1 MAESQKM
8 SESDKASGF
17 ALILLTTLCLTYI
30 VENFLR
36 SAAGALTPVLI
47 EELGITHG
55 AMGLL
60 TTAFFLVYG
69 LMQVPAGL
77 LGDGYGPRKTIIWS
91 TAVTVI
97 GVFLFWINHSYP
109 VLFVAQFLVGIGSS
123 TFYINS
129 VKLMLEWFP
138 RSWKATAVGI
148 MSASSGIGNTL
159 AYMGFPLVYERYGEW
174 RGFYIVI
181 GVILLVNWVMNLFLL
196 KDKTPTNGGL
206 KIQEMIS
213 SVTRVIKNPDMQP
226 YIISYA
232 FRSTN
237 FVLGIWLTQYLIDTK
252 GFTYLQAGQINSIGT
267 LAAIPGCILIAAI
280 SDRLRKR
287 KAPLL
292 FFSFLTFAAN
302 ALLILIPSGS
312 VALFST
318 VNAIM
323 YVSVGYWVL
332 FFSMVPEVLPAK
344 ESGIGL
350 GLINAVCT
358 LGISILSPIYGGL
371 VDVTGNYLASNLLML
386 LGALLVPLLMLRVKD
401 PYGGLSQ

>member
-1 MAESQKM
+1 M
-8 SESDKASGF
+8 SESDKASRF
-17 ALILLTTLCLTYI
+17 ALIILTTLCITYI

-47 EELGITHG
+47 SELGITHG

-77 LGDGYGPRKTIIWS
+77 LGDSYGPRKTIIWS
-91 TAVTVI
+91 TAVTVV
-97 GVFLFWINHSYP
+97 GVFLFWINHSYI

-138 RSWKATAVGI
+138 RNWKATAVGI

-159 AYMGFPLVYERYGEW
+159 AYMGFPLIYEAYGDW
-174 RGFYIVI
+174 RAFYLLMGI
-181 GVILLVNWVMNLFLL
+181 ILLLNWVMNLFLL
-196 KDKTPTNGGL
+196 KDKNHANGGIKL
-206 KIQEMIS
+206 RDMLD
-213 SVTRVIKNPDMQP
+213 SVIRVIKNPDMRL
-226 YIISYA
+226 YIIAYA

-237 FVLGIWLTQYLIDTK
+237 FVFGVWMTQFLIDTK
-252 GFTYLQAGQINSIGT
+252 GFTYVQAGQITSVGS
-267 LAAIPGCILIAAI
+267 LAAIPGCILVAAI

-287 KAPLL
+287 KTPLL
-292 FFSFLTFAAN
+292 FFAFATFAAN
-302 ALLILIPSGS
+302 ALLILLPAGTSLII
-312 VALFST
+312 FSA
-318 VNAIM
+318 VNAVM
-323 YVSVGYWVL
+323 YISVGYWVL
-332 FFSMVPEVLPAK
+332 FFSMVPEVLPSN

-358 LGISILSPIYGGL
+358 LGISLLSPVYGGL
-371 VDVTGNYLASNLLML
+371 VDSTGGYLTSNLLML
-386 LGALLVPLLMLRVKD
+386 FGALLVPLIMLKVKD
-401 PYGGLSQ
+401 PYGGLKK

>member
-1 MAESQKM
+1 M
-8 SESDKASGF
+8 SKDKASGF
-17 ALILLTTLCLTYI
+17 ALILLTTLCITYI

-47 EELGITHG
+47 NELGITHG

-77 LGDGYGPRKTIIWS
+77 LGEGYGPRKTIIWS
-91 TAVTVI
+91 TAVTVV
-97 GVFLFWINHSYP
+97 GVFLFWINRSYP

-138 RSWKATAVGI
+138 PSWKATAVGI

-159 AYMGFPLVYERYGEW
+159 AYMGFPWVYERYGDW
-174 RGFYIVI
+174 RSFYVLV
-181 GVILLVNWVMNLFLL
+181 GVILLLNWVMNLFLL
-196 KDKTPTNGGL
+196 KDRHPPNGGL
-206 KIQEMIS
+206 KIHDMVD
-213 SVTRVIKNPDMQP
+213 SVIRVIKNPKMQP

-237 FVLGIWLTQYLIDTK
+237 FVLGIWLTQFLIDAK

-267 LAAIPGCILIAAI
+267 LAAIPGCIVVAAI
-280 SDRLRKR
+280 SDRLKKR

-292 FFSFLTFAAN
+292 FFAFMTFLAN
-302 ALLILIPSGS
+302 ALILVLPAGS
-312 VALFST
+312 VVLFSA
-318 VNAIM
+318 VNALM
-323 YVSVGYWVL
+323 YISVGYWVL
-332 FFSMVPEVLPAK
+332 YFSMVPEILPAN

-358 LGISILSPIYGGL
+358 LGISLLSPIYGGL
-371 VDVTGNYLASNLLML
+371 VDITGNYWASNIML
-386 LGALLVPLLMLRVKD
+386 LIGALLVPVLMLRIDD
-401 PYGGLSQ
+401 PYGGLSH

>member
-1 MAESQKM
+1 M
-8 SESDKASGF
+8 SESDKASRF
-17 ALILLTTLCLTYI
+17 ALIILTTLCITYI

-47 EELGITHG
+47 SELGITHG

-77 LGDGYGPRKTIIWS
+77 LGDSYGPRKTIIWS
-91 TAVTVI
+91 TAVTVV
-97 GVFLFWINHSYP
+97 GVFLFWINHSYM

-138 RSWKATAVGI
+138 RNWKATAVGI

-159 AYMGFPLVYERYGEW
+159 AYMGFPLIYEAYGDW
-174 RGFYIVI
+174 RAFYLLMGI
-181 GVILLVNWVMNLFLL
+181 ILLLNWVMNLFLL
-196 KDKTPTNGGL
+196 KDKNHANGGIKL
-206 KIQEMIS
+206 RDMLD
-213 SVTRVIKNPDMQP
+213 SVIRVIKNPDMRL
-226 YIISYA
+226 YIIAYA

-237 FVLGIWLTQYLIDTK
+237 FVFGVWMTQFLIDTK
-252 GFTYLQAGQINSIGT
+252 GFTYVQAGQITSVGT
-267 LAAIPGCILIAAI
+267 LAAIPGCILVAAI

-287 KAPLL
+287 KTPLL
-292 FFSFLTFAAN
+292 FFAFATFAAN
-302 ALLILIPSGS
+302 ALLILLPAGTSLII
-312 VALFST
+312 FSA
-318 VNAIM
+318 VNAVM
-323 YVSVGYWVL
+323 YISVGYWVL
-332 FFSMVPEVLPAK
+332 FFSMVPEVLPSN

-358 LGISILSPIYGGL
+358 LSISLLSPVYGGL
-371 VDVTGNYLASNLLML
+371 VDSTGGYLTSNLLML
-386 LGALLVPLLMLRVKD
+386 LGALLVPLITLRVKD
-401 PYGGLSQ
+401 PYGGLKK

>member
-1 MAESQKM
+1 M
-8 SESDKASGF
+8 SKDKASGF

-77 LGDGYGPRKTIIWS
+77 LGEGYGARKTIIWS
-91 TAVTVI
+91 TAVTVV
-97 GVFLFWINHSYP
+97 GVFLFWINNSYP

-138 RSWKATAVGI
+138 HSWKATAVGI

-159 AYMGFPLVYERYGEW
+159 AYMGFPLVYERYGDW
-174 RGFYIVI
+174 RSFYIIV
-181 GVILLVNWVMNLFLL
+181 GVILLLNWVMNLFLL
-196 KDKTPTNGGL
+196 KDKHPPNGGL
-206 KIQEMIS
+206 KVHEMVD
-213 SVTRVIKNPDMQP
+213 SVIRVIKNPRMQP

-237 FVLGIWLTQYLIDTK
+237 FVLGIWLTQFLIDAK
-252 GFTYLQAGQINSIGT
+252 GFTYVQAGQINSIGN
-267 LAAIPGCILIAAI
+267 LAAIPGCIFVAAI
-280 SDRLRKR
+280 SDRLKKR

-292 FFSFLTFAAN
+292 FFAFLTFIAN
-302 ALLILIPSGS
+302 ALIMVLPAGS
-312 VALFST
+312 FVLFSAVNT
-318 VNAIM
+318 VM
-323 YVSVGYWVL
+323 YISVGYWVL
-332 FFSMVPEVLPAK
+332 YFSMVPEILPAN

-358 LGISILSPIYGGL
+358 LGISLLSPIYGGL
-371 VDVTGNYLASNLLML
+371 VDITGNYWASNLMLL
-386 LGALLVPLLMLRVKD
+386 LGALLVPVLMLRIDD

>member
-1 MAESQKM
+1 M
-8 SESDKASGF
+8 SESNKASGF
-17 ALILLTTLCLTYI
+17 ALVLLTTLCLTYI

-47 EELGITHG
+47 TELGITHG

-77 LGDGYGPRKTIIWS
+77 LGDSYGPKKTIIWS
-91 TAVTVI
+91 TALTVI
-97 GVFLFWINHSYP
+97 GVFLFWINHSYL

-138 RSWKATAVGI
+138 ISWKATAVGI

-159 AYMGFPLVYERYGEW
+159 AYMGFPLVYERYGDW
-174 RGFYIVI
+174 RAFYIII
-181 GVILLVNWVMNLFLL
+181 GVILLLNWVMNLFLL
-196 KDKTPTNGGL
+196 KDKHEPNGGL
-206 KIQEMIS
+206 KIHDMIA
-213 SVTRVIKNPDMQP
+213 SVIRVIKNPDMQP

-237 FVLGIWLTQYLIDTK
+237 FVLGIWLTQFLIDTK
-252 GFTYLQAGQINSIGT
+252 GFTYVQAGQINSIGN
-267 LAAIPGCILIAAI
+267 LAAIPGCIVVAAI
-280 SDRLRKR
+280 SDRLKKR
-287 KAPLL
+287 KEPLL
-292 FFSFLTFAAN
+292 FFAFLTFLAN
-302 ALLILIPSGS
+302 ALILVLPAGS
-312 VALFST
+312 FVLYCA
-318 VNAIM
+318 VNAAMFI
-323 YVSVGYWVL
+323 SVGYWVL
-332 FFSMVPEVLPAK
+332 YFSMVPEILPAN

-371 VDVTGNYLASNLLML
+371 VDITGNYWASNMML
-386 LGALLVPLLMLRVKD
+386 LIGAFLVPVLMLRIKD

>member
-1 MAESQKM
+1 M
-8 SESDKASGF
+8 SESDKASRF
-17 ALILLTTLCLTYI
+17 ALIILTTLCITYI

-47 EELGITHG
+47 SELGITHG

-77 LGDGYGPRKTIIWS
+77 LGDSYGPRKTIIWS
-91 TAVTVI
+91 TAVTVV
-97 GVFLFWINHSYP
+97 GVFLFWINHSYM

-138 RSWKATAVGI
+138 RNWKATAVGI

-159 AYMGFPLVYERYGEW
+159 AYMGFPLIYEAYGDW
-174 RGFYIVI
+174 RAFYLLMGI
-181 GVILLVNWVMNLFLL
+181 ILLLNWVMNLFLL
-196 KDKTPTNGGL
+196 KDKNHANGGIKL
-206 KIQEMIS
+206 RDMLD
-213 SVTRVIKNPDMQP
+213 SVIRVIKNPDMRL
-226 YIISYA
+226 YIIAYA

-237 FVLGIWLTQYLIDTK
+237 FVFGVWMTQFLIDTK
-252 GFTYLQAGQINSIGT
+252 GFTYVQAGQITSVGS
-267 LAAIPGCILIAAI
+267 LAAIPGCILVAAI

-287 KAPLL
+287 KTPLL
-292 FFSFLTFAAN
+292 FFAFATFAAN
-302 ALLILIPSGS
+302 ALLILLPAGTSLII
-312 VALFST
+312 FSA
-318 VNAIM
+318 VNAVM
-323 YVSVGYWVL
+323 YISVGYWVL
-332 FFSMVPEVLPAK
+332 FFSMVPEVCPSN

-358 LGISILSPIYGGL
+358 LGISLLSPVYGGL
-371 VDVTGNYLASNLLML
+371 VDSTGGYLTSNLLML
-386 LGALLVPLLMLRVKD
+386 LGALLVPLIMLRVKD
-401 PYGGLSQ
+401 PYGGLKK

>member
-1 MAESQKM
+1 M

-17 ALILLTTLCLTYI
+17 ALLLLTTLCLTYI

-77 LGDGYGPRKTIIWS
+77 LGEGYGPRKTIIWS
-91 TAVTVI
+91 TAVTVV
-97 GVFLFWINHSYP
+97 GVFIFWINHSYL

-138 RSWKATAVGI
+138 RNWKATAVGI

-159 AYMGFPLVYERYGEW
+159 AYLGFPLVYERYGDW
-174 RGFYIVI
+174 RAFYIIV
-181 GVILLVNWVMNLFLL
+181 GVVLLINWVMNLFLL
-196 KDKTPTNGGL
+196 KDKTKSNGGL
-206 KIQEMIS
+206 KLHVMVD
-213 SVTRVIKNPDMQP
+213 SVIKVIKNPEMQP
-226 YIISYA
+226 YIVAYA

-237 FVLGIWLTQYLIDTK
+237 FVLGIWLTQYLMDVK
-252 GFTYLQAGQINSIGT
+252 GFTYIQAGQINSVGT
-267 LAAIPGCILIAAI
+267 FAAIPGCILVAAI

-287 KAPLL
+287 KTPLL
-292 FFSFLTFAAN
+292 FFAFLTFAAN

-312 VALFST
+312 VALFSA
-318 VNAIM
+318 VNAVM
-323 YVSVGYWVL
+323 YISVGYWVL
-332 FFSMVPEVLPAK
+332 FFSMVPEVLPS
-344 ESGIGL
+344 ESSGIGL

-358 LGISILSPIYGGL
+358 LGISFLSPVYGAL
-371 VDVTGNYLASNLLML
+371 VDISGGYALSNYLML
-386 LGALLVPLLMLRVKD
+386 LGALLVPVLMLRVKET
-401 PYGGLSQ
+401 YGGLRK

>member
-1 MAESQKM
+1 M
-8 SESDKASGF
+8 SESDKASRF
-17 ALILLTTLCLTYI
+17 ALIILTTLCITYI

-47 EELGITHG
+47 SELGITHG

-77 LGDGYGPRKTIIWS
+77 LGDSYGPRKTIIWS
-91 TAVTVI
+91 TAVTVV
-97 GVFLFWINHSYP
+97 GVFLFWINHSYI

-138 RSWKATAVGI
+138 RNWKATAVGI

-159 AYMGFPLVYERYGEW
+159 AYMGFPLIYEAYGDW
-174 RGFYIVI
+174 RAFYLLMGI
-181 GVILLVNWVMNLFLL
+181 ILLLNWVMNLFLL
-196 KDKTPTNGGL
+196 KDKNHANGGIKL
-206 KIQEMIS
+206 RDMLD
-213 SVTRVIKNPDMQP
+213 SVIRVIKNPDMRL
-226 YIISYA
+226 YIIAYA

-237 FVLGIWLTQYLIDTK
+237 FVFGVWMTQFLIDTK
-252 GFTYLQAGQINSIGT
+252 GFTYVQAGQITSFGT
-267 LAAIPGCILIAAI
+267 LAAIPGCILVAAI

-287 KAPLL
+287 KTPLL
-292 FFSFLTFAAN
+292 FFAFATFAAN
-302 ALLILIPSGS
+302 ALLILLPAGTSLII
-312 VALFST
+312 FSA
-318 VNAIM
+318 VNAVM
-323 YVSVGYWVL
+323 YISVGYWVL
-332 FFSMVPEVLPAK
+332 FFSMVPEVLPSN

-358 LGISILSPIYGGL
+358 LGISLLSPVYGGL
-371 VDVTGNYLASNLLML
+371 VDSTGGYLTSNLLML
-386 LGALLVPLLMLRVKD
+386 LGALLVPLIMLKVKD
-401 PYGGLSQ
+401 PYGGLKK

>member
-1 MAESQKM
+1 M
-8 SESDKASGF
+8 SENKASGF
-17 ALILLTTLCLTYI
+17 ALLLLTTLCLTYI

-47 EELGITHG
+47 KELGITHG

-77 LGDGYGPRKTIIWS
+77 LGEGYGPRKTIIWS
-91 TAVTVI
+91 TALTVV
-97 GVFLFWINHSYP
+97 GVFLFWIHRSYP

-129 VKLMLEWFP
+129 VKLMIEWFP
-138 RSWKATAVGI
+138 PSWKATAVGI
-148 MSASSGIGNTL
+148 MSASSGIGNTM

-174 RGFYIVI
+174 RAFYII
-181 GVILLVNWVMNLFLL
+181 LGAILLVNWVMNLFLL
-196 KDKTPTNGGL
+196 KNKNSPSGGL
-206 KIQEMIS
+206 AFRTMID
-213 SVTRVIKNPDMQP
+213 SVIRVIKNREVQP
-226 YIISYA
+226 YILSYA

-237 FVLGIWLTQYLIDTK
+237 FVFGIWLTQFLMDAK
-252 GFTYLQAGQINSIGT
+252 GFTYVQAGQINSVGN
-267 LAAIPGCILIAAI
+267 LAAIPGCIVVAAI

-287 KAPLL
+287 KQPLL
-292 FFSFLTFAAN
+292 IFAFITFFAN
-302 ALLILIPSGS
+302 ALLVFLPSGS
-312 VALFST
+312 VALFSA
-318 VNAIM
+318 VNSIM

-332 FFSMVPEVLPAK
+332 YFSMVPEVLPAN

-358 LGISILSPIYGGL
+358 LGISVMSPIYGGL
-371 VDVTGNYLASNLLML
+371 VDITGNYLASNLLLL
-386 LGALLVPLLMLRVKD
+386 LGALLVPMLMLKIKD
-401 PYGGLSQ
+401 PYGGLQ

>member
-1 MAESQKM
+1 M
-8 SESDKASGF
+8 SESNKASGF

-47 EELGITHG
+47 NELGITHG

-77 LGDGYGPRKTIIWS
+77 LGDGYGPRKTILWS
-91 TAVTVI
+91 TALTVI
-97 GVFLFWINHSYP
+97 GVFLFWINHSYL

-138 RSWKATAVGI
+138 TNWKATAVGI
-148 MSASSGIGNTL
+148 MSASSGIGNTM
-159 AYMGFPLVYERYGEW
+159 AYMGFPLVYERYGDW
-174 RGFYIVI
+174 RAFYITM
-181 GVILLVNWVMNLFLL
+181 GVILLLTWVINLFLL
-196 KDKTPTNGGL
+196 KDKHEPNGGL
-206 KIQEMIS
+206 KVQDMID
-213 SVTRVIKNPDMQP
+213 SVIKVIKNPEMQP

-237 FVLGIWLTQYLIDTK
+237 FVLGVWLTQFLIDTK
-252 GFTYLQAGQINSIGT
+252 SFTYVQAGQINSIGN
-267 LAAIPGCILIAAI
+267 LAAIPGCIVVAAI
-280 SDRLRKR
+280 SDRLKKR
-287 KAPLL
+287 KEPLI
-292 FFSFLTFAAN
+292 FFAFLTFIAN
-302 ALLILIPSGS
+302 ALILVLPAGS
-312 VALFST
+312 FFLYCA
-318 VNAIM
+318 VNAAM
-323 YVSVGYWVL
+323 YISVGYWVL
-332 FFSMVPEVLPAK
+332 YFSMVPEKLPAN

-371 VDVTGNYLASNLLML
+371 VDITGNYWASNMML
-386 LGALLVPLLMLRVKD
+386 LIGAFLVPVLMLRIKD
-401 PYGGLSQ
+401 PYGGHSQ